1 MQSYSKYL
9 LLALAPLALPLFCV
23 NKADAIP
30 AFSREHNTECT
41 TCHTVYPELNEYGEA
56 FLKNGFVWTKNKLQE
71 KEAPK
76 AIPRKK
82 AAGGGG
88 TAEIKGEGDPEL
100 LEKLKASAKGDD
112 GADVM
117 DESPEEK
124 TPSSKKS
131 EPLWLAGLP
140 EKLPLSVTATL
151 NATYD
156 EHPVDKD
163 KLDLSSRALS
173 LLAGGVFRDKISFY
187 AKYNLY
193 AQGAFDP
200 AVSNTPSNTNPDIEE
215 VYIVWR
221 KALDTPI
228 NLKVG
233 RFRPTLSLW
242 KKNNKITV
250 SDFATTSYRI
260 GNSLFALESA
270 EDALEANAVLG
281 NRLFVAGGVVDRNGQ
296 DTKEGYG
303 HISFKI
309 GGSDFLGKEPEV
321 DLEQESMWDYFSL
334 TVAGYGYVGRNS
346 ISLASSER
354 NNFYRAGVDLDAIYK
369 SLRLK
374 LSGVK
379 GRDNN
384 PDFASDIKTDS
395 MVYAAQAEYMFD
407 INLMGLVR
415 YEHQD
420 TGTEIVRRYI
430 PSIAYAPIQNTKVS
444 LEYQYESG
452 QAINRKTL
460 LGLRIAF

>member
-1 MQSYSKYL
+1 MPKSSKHL
-9 LLALAPLALPLFCV
+9 LPALFLMALPFV
-23 NKADAIP
+23 FTNSASAIP

-41 TCHTVYPELNEYGEA
+41 TCHTIFPELNEYGEA
-56 FLKNGFVWTKNKLQE
+56 FLKNGFVWTKNKPQG
-71 KEAPK
+71 KDAPK
-76 AIPRKK
+76 AVPRKK
-82 AAGGGG
+82 AGPAAVA
-88 TAEIKGEGDPEL
+88 AEIKGEGDPEL
-100 LEKLKASAKGDD
+100 LEKLKASAKGDEGGD
-112 GADVM
+112 GLEEGA
-117 DESPEEK
+117 EEK
-124 TPSSKKS
+124 APTQKS

-140 EKLPLSVTATL
+140 DKVPLSLTATL
-151 NATYD
+151 NASYD

-163 KLDLSSRALS
+163 KLDLSTRALS

-187 AKYNLY
+187 VKYNLY

-200 AVSNTPSNTNPDIEE
+200 ARSNTPANAEPDIEE
-215 VYIVWR
+215 AYIVWR

-242 KKNNKITV
+242 KKNNKLTV

-260 GNSLFALESA
+260 GNSLFALEST

-296 DTKEGYG
+296 DSKEGYG

-321 DLEQESMWDYFSL
+321 DLDQESMWDYFSL
-334 TVAGYGYVGRNS
+334 TLAGYGYVGRNS

-354 NNFYRAGVDLDAIYK
+354 NNFYRAGVDLDAVYK
-369 SLRLK
+369 SLRMK

-384 PDFASDIKTDS
+384 PDFGSDIKTDS

-407 INLMGLVR
+407 INLMGLIR

-430 PSIAYAPIQNTKVS
+430 PAIAYAPIQNTKLT

>member
-1 MQSYSKYL
+1 MQKYSKYL
-9 LLALAPLALPLFCV
+9 LLALVPLALPLADV

-41 TCHTVYPELNEYGEA
+41 TCHTIFPELNEYGIA
-56 FLKNGFVWTKNKLQE
+56 FLKNGFVWTKGKAQE
-71 KEAPK
+71 MPPPQAAPV
-76 AIPRKK
+76 KK
-82 AAGGGG
+82 G
-88 TAEIKGEGDPEL
+88 TAATPAEVKGEGDPEL
-100 LEKLKASAKGDD
+100 LEKLKASAQTSSLDD
-112 GADVM
+112 ELDAPAEM
-117 DESPEEK
+117 K
-124 TPSSKKS
+124 TAPRKS

-140 EKLPLSVTATL
+140 EKVPLSITGTL
-151 NATYD
+151 NASYN
-156 EHPVDKD
+156 EHPADKD
-163 KLDLSSRALS
+163 KLDLSTRSLS
-173 LLAGGVFRDKISFY
+173 LLAGGVFRDRVSFF

-200 AVSNTPSNTNPDIEE
+200 ATSNTPSNSTPDIEE

-228 NLKVG
+228 NLKIG

-242 KKNNKITV
+242 KKNNKIMV

-260 GNSLFALESA
+260 GNSLFALEST

-281 NRLFVAGGVVDRNGQ
+281 NRLFVAGGIVDRNGQ
-296 DTKEGYG
+296 DSKEGYG
-303 HISFKI
+303 HISFKV

-321 DLEQESMWDYFSL
+321 DLDQESMWDYFSF
-334 TVAGYGYVGRNS
+334 TIAGYGYVGRNS
-346 ISLASSER
+346 ISLSSSQR

-369 SLRLK
+369 SLRVK

-384 PDFASDIKTDS
+384 PDFASEIKTDS

-407 INLMGLVR
+407 VDLMGLAR
-415 YEHQD
+415 FEHQD
-420 TGTEIVRRYI
+420 IGTEIIRRYI
-430 PSIAYAPIQNTKVS
+430 PAIAYTPIQNTKVT

-460 LGLRIAF
+460 LGLRVAF